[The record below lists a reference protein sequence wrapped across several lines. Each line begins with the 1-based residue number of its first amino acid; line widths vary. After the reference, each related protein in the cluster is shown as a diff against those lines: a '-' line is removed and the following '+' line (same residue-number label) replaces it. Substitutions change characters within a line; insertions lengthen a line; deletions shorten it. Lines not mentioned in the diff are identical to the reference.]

1 MDFNTLMISIGG
13 FLRMSDL
20 TVNIESEKRIIAPS
34 FTDRILIWFRA
45 IRAPFFT
52 ASFVPLV
59 VGMAIA
65 WYETRIFDPF
75 LGFLTLLSGISIHAG
90 TNLINDYF
98 DQPTDDI
105 NQNFS
110 PFNGGS
116 RMIQNDVLSP
126 RQILIAS
133 ISCYLTGIVTA
144 LVIIINTGGFLL
156 VFFLGI
162 AVLLG
167 LFYTALPVQLSYHG
181 LGEIAVFVGFGPLG
195 VLSAYFIQLG
205 YINWGLC
212 LLASVPIAFLIAMV
226 LFLNEFQD
234 LEADEEAGKKT
245 LVVVVGKNQA
255 VKIYIIGIL
264 LAYVFLLVG
273 VISSIFPVFML
284 LPLITIP
291 LATKAILTVIKHYE
305 KIEELQPANVITIL
319 THFTF
324 GIMMA
329 LAFVLG

>member
-1 MDFNTLMISIGG
+1 MISIGD

-20 TVNIESEKRIIAPS
+20 TINIESEKRIIAPS
-34 FTDRILIWFRA
+34 FTDRILLWIRA

-65 WYETRIFDPF
+65 WYETRTFSPF
-75 LGFLTLLSGISIHAG
+75 LGFLTLVSGISIHAG

-98 DQPTDDI
+98 DQPTDNI

-116 RMIQNDVLSP
+116 RMIQNNVLSP

-133 ISCYLTGIVTA
+133 ITCYISGIVTA
-144 LVIIINTGGFLL
+144 LFIIMNTGGFLL
-156 VFFLGI
+156 VFFLAI
-162 AVLLG
+162 AVSLG

-205 YINWGLC
+205 YINWVLC
-212 LLASVPIAFLIAMV
+212 LMASIPIAFLIAMV

-234 LEADEEAGKKT
+234 READEEAGKKT
-245 LVVVVGKNQA
+245 MVVVLGKNRA
-255 VKIYIIGIL
+255 VKIYVIGIV
-264 LAYVFLLVG
+264 LAYIVLLIG
-273 VISSIFPVFML
+273 VISSMFPVFLL

-291 LATKAILTVIKHYE
+291 LATKAILTVTRHYE
-305 KIEELQPANVITIL
+305 KIEELQPANAVTIL
-319 THFTF
+319 THFAF

-329 LAFVLG
+329 LAFVLA